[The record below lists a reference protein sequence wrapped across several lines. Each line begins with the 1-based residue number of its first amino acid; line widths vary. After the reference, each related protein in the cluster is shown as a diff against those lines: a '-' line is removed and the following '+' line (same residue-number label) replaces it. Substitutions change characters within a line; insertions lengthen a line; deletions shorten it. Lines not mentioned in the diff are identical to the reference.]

1 VQRASLIIVLVPT
14 RDDVLAIRS
23 VEEAFDLS
31 TRKVRKREVAL
42 IRVAASEGL
51 LELTE
56 HAAIEAD
63 DESIPYGAVKSVVSR
78 GKAASKDTDDAGGDR
93 QIGINFE
100 GSIPDRRRVRTK
112 VAWQDGYLVVT
123 VHTIGMVY

>member
-1 VQRASLIIVLVPT
+1 VPT
-14 RDDVLAIRS
+14 REDVLAIRS
-23 VEEAFDLS
+23 IEAAFDLS

-42 IRVAASEGL
+42 IRVAAMEGL

-56 HAAIEAD
+56 HAAMAAD
-63 DESIPYGAVKSVVSR
+63 DESIPYAAVNAVVIGGR
-78 GKAASKDTDDAGGDR
+78 AASKDTGEAGDR

-100 GSIPDRRRVRTK
+100 GSIPDRRRIRTK

-123 VHTIGMVY
+123 VHTVDMVY